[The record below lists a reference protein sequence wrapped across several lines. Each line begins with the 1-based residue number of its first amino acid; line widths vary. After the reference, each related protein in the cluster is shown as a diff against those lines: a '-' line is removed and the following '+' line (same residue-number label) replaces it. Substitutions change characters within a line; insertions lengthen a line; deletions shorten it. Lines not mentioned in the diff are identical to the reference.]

1 MGKGRER
8 FEAYYKRFLANSI
21 KRAERKLKKA
31 IDRYMSQHIYE
42 LDGKRLLLQ
51 KGSCDQCCFFKTSD
65 EEMIAGY
72 KGCACVAP
80 FYCRH
85 ILKEL
90 FRSYHFVEI
99 DKGL

>member
-1 MGKGRER
+1 MGKGKES
-8 FEAYYKRFLANSI
+8 FEAAFKRFLDNRV
-21 KRAERKLKKA
+21 KRADRKLKKA
-31 IDRYMSQHIYE
+31 IDKYMNQHVYE
-42 LDGKRLLLQ
+42 LGGKRLLIQ
-51 KGSCDQCCFFKTSD
+51 KGSCDECCFLKTSNVETID
-65 EEMIAGY
+65 GY

-90 FRSYHFVEI
+90 FLSYHFIEI

>member
-8 FEAYYKRFLANSI
+8 FEAYYKRFLAN
-21 KRAERKLKKA
+21 KVEQVNKKLKKA
-31 IDRYMSQHIYE
+31 IDKYKKQNIYE
-42 LDGKRLLLQ
+42 LGGKRLLLQ

-65 EEMIAGY
+65 EGMIAGH
-72 KGCACVAP
+72 KGCECVAP

-90 FRSYHFVEI
+90 FLSYHFVKI